1 MNKNEPQ
8 FASEAPNQSIPNGE
22 MGHKRKIVLAF
33 SVGVGLVFLT
43 FFLAWVSA
51 AAVGGEV
58 GQAAMC
64 FCVSFIGLGFCFLIT
79 QYFLSRG
86 NPRALRRDWPLII
99 AMNLAPFCLV
109 FIALAVLTKWAGL
122 VMLVVTIITLACSC
136 AGAGLAVLTARRR
149 MRVIPPEL
157 R

>member
-8 FASEAPNQSIPNGE
+8 LASDATNQSIPNSE
-22 MGHKRKIVLAF
+22 MGHKRKIILAF
-33 SVGVGLVFLT
+33 SIGVGLVFMN

-58 GQAAMC
+58 GEAAMC
-64 FCVSFIGLGFCFLIT
+64 FCVSFIGLGICFLIT

-99 AMNLAPFCLV
+99 ALNLAPFSLV
-109 FIALAVLTKWAGL
+109 FVTLAVLTKWAGL
-122 VMLVVTIITLACSC
+122 VMVVVTIITLACSC
-136 AGAGLAVLTARRR
+136 AGAGLAALTARRR
-149 MRVIPPEL
+149 LRVIPREL
-157 R
+157 G